1 MDEEAARAFLDLHEN
16 GSVSGA
22 AAVSWVA
29 GHPRF
34 AALSRPARAK
44 AWSVADS
51 NDNGTL
57 DDAQFAI
64 FVKELDDAA
73 TASDAS
79 TPVAAAAAAGLVV
92 GGPPGAVVL
101 GGLTACYQ
109 SLSRVGQSAFVGG
122 LGGMLAAG
130 PPGAVAGAVVGAGGQ
145 RVADESYL
153 GDPRRWSQYADLA
166 TKGVEERTRGLDAKG
181 VEFVDE
187 GAWSNSATRGRGRP
201 SRCFLGRTCQ
211 VV

>member
-1 MDEEAARAFLDLHEN
+1 MAEEEAARAFLELQEN

-51 NDNGTL
+51 NDSGAL
-57 DDAQFAI
+57 HRAAFAI
-64 FVKELDDAA
+64 FVKELDEAA

-109 SLSRVGQSAFVGG
+109 SLSCLSR
-122 LGGMLAAG
+122 LA
-130 PPGAVAGAVVGAGGQ
+130 P
-145 RVADESYL
+145 L
-153 GDPRRWSQYADLA
+153 
-166 TKGVEERTRGLDAKG
+166 
-181 VEFVDE
+181 F
-187 GAWSNSATRGRGRP
+187 SN
-201 SRCFLGRTCQ
+201 LNDK
-211 VV
+211 